1 MAINNMNNMMQ
12 FVNMIKNNQNPQDFI
27 MGMLEQRAQQ
37 NPIYKNLIGY
47 IKNGDTQQTENFVRN
62 VAKEKGVDFD
72 KEFNSFKQMFKL

>member
-1 MAINNMNNMMQ
+1 MAINNMNNIMQ
-12 FVNMIKNNQNPQDFI
+12 FVNMIKNNQNPQDFV

-37 NPIYKNLIGY
+37 NPVYKNLIGY

>member
-1 MAINNMNNMMQ
+1 MAINNMNNIMQ
-12 FVNMIKNNQNPQDFI
+12 FVNMVKNNQNPQDFI

-37 NPIYKNLIGY
+37 NPMYKNLIGY
-47 IKNGDTQQTENFVRN
+47 IQNGDTQQTENFVRN

>member
-12 FVNMIKNNQNPQDFI
+12 FVNMIKNNQNPQDFV

-37 NPIYKNLIGY
+37 NPVYKNLIGY